1 MSNPKQPPLG
11 EVDPSEGSI
20 QDPADQQRARA
31 SDDDEGQDAAA
42 LQVDPSEEPAN
53 E

>member
-20 QDPADQQRARA
+20 QDPAEQQRARA
-31 SDDDEGQDAAA
+31 SDDEGQDAAA
-42 LQVDPSEEPAN
+42 LQVDPSEEPA
-53 E
+53 EE